1 MVGVVKMTAD
11 NVPDTAWKSTLLDDV
26 GETLNLC
33 FQCGTCTSSCPS
45 GRMTAFRTRQILR
58 LAQFGLPELILP
70 SDDLWYCTTCYTCY
84 ERCPRGVEIVDI
96 ITSLRNMAVRAGF
109 MSENHKDLVKTLYE
123 TGHLIPTSDKIMA
136 LRKGLGLDEVP
147 NTVLKDEE
155 ALKQVQYIMEQ
166 TRLLMI
172 IKGD

>member
-1 MVGVVKMTAD
+1 MAAE
-11 NVPDTAWKSTLLDDV
+11 NVPDTAWKSTLQQEV

-45 GRMTAFRTRQILR
+45 GKMTAFRTRQIIR
-58 LAQFGLPELILP
+58 KAQFGLPEHILP
-70 SDDLWYCTTCYTCY
+70 SDDLWYCTTCFTCY

-96 ITSLRNMAVRAGF
+96 ITALRNMAVRAGF
-109 MSENHKDLVKTLYE
+109 MSDDHKKLVKNLYE
-123 TGHLIPTSDKIMA
+123 QGHLVPFTDKIKN
-136 LRKGLGLDEVP
+136 LRKELGLKSVP

-155 ALKQVQYIMEQ
+155 GLKQVKLIMEQ

-172 IKGD
+172 VKED